1 MHYGEYAFRDKEWGG
16 YLTPATKT
24 IYLSPLS
31 MSAVK
36 MQKEEQGRGV
46 KMGQWIGL
54 SYCDELK
61 IRKFYSEPGI
71 EGGKKCKLWTSR
83 TCNCR
88 DFKGHVPDLY
98 DE

>member
-1 MHYGEYAFRDKEWGG
+1 
-16 YLTPATKT
+16 
-24 IYLSPLS
+24 
-31 MSAVK
+31 

-46 KMGQWIGL
+46 KMGQRIGL

-83 TCNCR
+83 QVNIQKNILPR
-88 DFKGHVPDLY
+88 KLIFSFSFRLSY
-98 DE
+98 L